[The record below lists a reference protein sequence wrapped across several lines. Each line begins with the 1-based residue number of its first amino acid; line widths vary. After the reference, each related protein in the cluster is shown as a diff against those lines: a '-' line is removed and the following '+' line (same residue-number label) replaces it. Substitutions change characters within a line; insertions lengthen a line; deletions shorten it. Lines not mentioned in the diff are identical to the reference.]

1 MAENGA
7 RKIRLGMVGGGT
19 GAFIGYVHRIASR
32 LDGDYDLV
40 AGALSSRPEV
50 ARESGKNLGFAE
62 DRIYTSYEEMARAE
76 SARPDGIE
84 AVSIVTPNHMHF
96 GPAKAFLE
104 AGIHVICD
112 KPITST
118 LEDARKLAEIQ
129 PKNGAKFLLTHNYTG
144 YPLVRQARE
153 MVASGALGKIRVI
166 QAEYPQDW
174 LTEAVEQSGNAKGAE
189 WRTDPARSGAGG
201 AIGDIGTHAYN
212 LLRFVSGL
220 KTEAVAAD
228 LTAFVPGRQLDDNVH
243 IMLRFE
249 GGARG
254 MLWASQVA
262 PGNENG
268 LQLRI
273 YGEKGGLEWRQD
285 NPNYMWFTEFGKP
298 KQLLT
303 RGGSIAVPPAASMN
317 VRIPSGHPEGYL
329 EAFATLYSQFAAI
342 IRGEGSEY
350 EGLLPSMA
358 DGIEGMQFITASV
371 KSSQNESRWTRFDEV

>member
-7 RKIRLGMVGGGT
+7 KRIRLGMVGGGS

-32 LDGDYDLV
+32 IDGDYDLI

-50 ARESGKNLGFAE
+50 AQESGRNLGLAE
-62 DRIYTSYEEMARAE
+62 DRIYTSSVEMARAE
-76 SARPDGIE
+76 AARPDGIE

-112 KPITST
+112 KPITSN
-118 LEDARKLAEIQ
+118 LEDARKLAQIQ

-144 YPLVRQARE
+144 YPLIRQARE
-153 MVASGALGKIRVI
+153 LVASGALGKIRVV
-166 QAEYPQDW
+166 QAEYAQDW
-174 LTEAVEQSGNAKGAE
+174 LTEPAGDDNKQAA

-201 AIGDIGTHAYN
+201 CIGDIGTHAYN
-212 LLRFVSGL
+212 LARFVTGL
-220 KTEAVAAD
+220 KTEAVSAD

-249 GGARG
+249 GGAKG

-262 PGNENG
+262 VGKENG
-268 LQLRI
+268 LQLRV
-273 YGEKGGLEWRQD
+273 YGDKAGIEWSQE

-298 KQLLT
+298 RQLIT
-303 RGGSIAVPPAASMN
+303 RGGSISVPPAASMN
-317 VRIPSGHPEGYL
+317 VRIPAGHPEGYL
-329 EAFATLYSQFAAI
+329 EAFATLYSQFAAV
-342 IRGEGSEY
+342 IRGEGADY
-350 EGLLPSMA
+350 EGLLPTMA

-371 KSSQNESRWTRFDEV
+371 KSSANDSRWTRFDEV

>member
-7 RKIRLGMVGGGT
+7 RRIRLGMVGGGT
-19 GAFIGYVHRIASR
+19 GAFIGYVHRVAARI
-32 LDGDYDLV
+32 DGDFDLV
-40 AGALSSRPEV
+40 AGALSSRPDV
-50 ARESGKNLGFAE
+50 AVESGRNLGLAE
-62 DRIYTSYEEMARAE
+62 DRIYASYEEMARAE
-76 SARPDGIE
+76 AARPDGIE

-96 GPAKAFLE
+96 GPTKAFLE

-118 LEDARKLAEIQ
+118 LEDARKLTEIK
-129 PKNGAKFLLTHNYTG
+129 PARGAKFLLTHNYTG

-153 MVASGALGKIRVI
+153 LVASGALGKIRVI
-166 QAEYPQDW
+166 QVEYPQDW
-174 LTEAVEQSGNAKGAE
+174 LTEPTSDDNKQAA

-201 AIGDIGTHAYN
+201 CIGDIGTHAYN
-212 LLRFVSGL
+212 LARFVTGL
-220 KTEAVAAD
+220 KTEAVSAD

-249 GGARG
+249 GGAKG

-262 PGNENG
+262 VGCENG
-268 LQLRI
+268 LQLRV
-273 YGEKGGLEWRQD
+273 YGDKGSIEWRQD
-285 NPNYMWFTEFGKP
+285 NPNYMWFSEFGKP
-298 KQLLT
+298 RQLLT
-303 RGGSIAVPPAASMN
+303 RGGAISAPPAAAMN

-342 IRGEGSEY
+342 IRGDGAAY

-358 DGIEGMQFITASV
+358 DGIEGMEFIAASV
-371 KSSQNESRWTRFDEV
+371 ASSANDSRWTRLDSV

>member
-7 RKIRLGMVGGGT
+7 KRIRLGMVGGGT
-19 GAFIGYVHRIASR
+19 GAFIGYVHRVASR
-32 LDGDYDLV
+32 IDGDYELV

-50 ARESGKNLGFAE
+50 ARESGRNLGLSE

-76 SARPDGIE
+76 AARPDGIE

-96 GPAKAFLE
+96 GPARTFLE

-118 LEDARKLAEIQ
+118 LEDARKLLEIQ

-153 MVASGALGKIRVI
+153 MVASGALGNIRVI
-166 QAEYPQDW
+166 QVEYPQDW
-174 LTEAVEQSGNAKGAE
+174 LTEPTGDDNKQAA

-201 AIGDIGTHAYN
+201 CIGDIGTHAYN
-212 LLRFVSGL
+212 LARFVSGL
-220 KTEAVAAD
+220 RTEAVSAD

-249 GGARG
+249 GGAKG

-262 PGNENG
+262 VGNENG

-273 YGEKGGLEWRQD
+273 YGDKGGLEWRQD

-303 RGGSIAVPPAASMN
+303 RGGSISVPPAASMN

-329 EAFATLYSQFAAI
+329 EAFGTLYSQFAAV
-342 IRGEGSEY
+342 IRGEGAAY
-350 EGLLPSMA
+350 EDLLPSMA
-358 DGIEGMQFITASV
+358 DGIEGMQFIVASV
-371 KSSQNESRWTRFDEV
+371 ESSRNDSRWTRLDAV

>member
-1 MAENGA
+1 MAENGSK
-7 RKIRLGMVGGGT
+7 KIRLGMVGGGT
-19 GAFIGYVHRIASR
+19 GAFIGYVHRVASR
-32 LDGDYDLV
+32 IDGDYDLV
-40 AGALSSRPEV
+40 AGALSSRPDV
-50 ARESGKNLGFAE
+50 ARESGRNIGLAE
-62 DRIYTSYEEMARAE
+62 DRIYTDYAEMARAE
-76 SARPDGIE
+76 AARPDGIQ

-118 LEDARKLAEIQ
+118 LADARALAEIK

-144 YPLVRQARE
+144 YPLIRQARE
-153 MVASGALGKIRVI
+153 MIESGRLGKIRVI

-174 LTEAVEQSGNAKGAE
+174 LTEATSDDNKQAS

-212 LLRFVSGL
+212 LLRFVTGL
-220 KTEAVAAD
+220 TTEAVSAD
-228 LTAFVPGRQLDDNVH
+228 LTSFVPGRQLDDNVH
-243 IMLRFE
+243 ILLRFE

-262 PGNENG
+262 VGSENG

-303 RGGSIAVPPAASMN
+303 RGGAISGNAASTMN

-329 EAFATLYSQFAAI
+329 EAFATLYSQFAEV
-342 IRGEGSEY
+342 IRGGGADY
-350 EGLLPSMA
+350 DGLLPTLR
-358 DGIEGMQFITASV
+358 DGIEGMEFITASV
-371 KSSQNESRWTRFDEV
+371 KSSQNDGKWTKFSDV